1 MKTLLTEGL
10 PFLGPIIVGAFVLAW
25 WLRDR
30 RLRASMTAA
39 IDDASCV
46 ACGSTDL
53 EVVAEGAYRCMA
65 CGYEGGSGR
74 AALQEAAERAAIE
87 KLPMPERRQRA
98 RAELEEARDLVLGAL
113 GGFRSVLSH
122 SMHDLLGAGD
132 KGAAKQTELVS
143 CLGEL
148 ERAAQGVRRASMLL
162 GDDALQVRVPEFDA
176 FSAAFLGDQR
186 GDALRRDLAVHKDIK
201 RIAAEAELMQEGIE
215 AALARMP

>member
-1 MKTLLTEGL
+1 MRALFSLIPL
-10 PFLGPIIVGAFVLAW
+10 LGPLLVGALAVGW
-25 WLRDR
+25 WLRNR

-46 ACGSTDL
+46 ACGSTNL
-53 EVVAEGAYRCMA
+53 EVVAEGAYRCVD

-98 RAELEEARDLVLGAL
+98 RAEFEEARDLVLGAL
-113 GGFRSVLSH
+113 GGLQSVLSH
-122 SMHDLLGAGD
+122 SMHDMLGAGD
-132 KGAAKQTELVS
+132 KGAAKQAELVS

-148 ERAAQGVRRASMLL
+148 ERAAHGVRRAAMLL
-162 GDDALQVRVPEFDA
+162 GDDALEVQVPEFDA
-176 FSAAFLGDQR
+176 FAWRFLGDLR
-186 GDALRRDLAVHKDIK
+186 GDALPRDFVVHKDIK

-215 AALARMP
+215 AALALTP